1 MSAPSPL
8 FSSLSQKLSV
18 TSQQFLTP
26 VGTSVAVS
34 DQTVDQT
41 LIQKANHLLSS
52 IGSQTAGPV
61 ISAPLSQVEPVEAV
75 ETTEV
80 TEAIQT
86 TAGDQTAIDPSIQPD
101 AQLNQPA
108 VDPME
113 VSASAEISDNEKLGL
128 FESVLDQAEQLPTL
142 ASDSNPVAVEPVTQA
157 VAEQV
162 QSALVETPA
171 NTMSDDAAALFA
183 SVPPQALPQATED
196 LWQQAQPK
204 GGVSGKE
211 QANANWSIDTAV
223 QESGGKLTS
232 VEAERSAEISPE
244 VEKYLQRVERD
255 QESPAE
261 ELAKL
266 IPTVLAPTEPAPTEV
281 ARVLPVTKQMA
292 AIGHKKSP
300 TFSVRWLVEWSDKLI
315 KMFRGKAVYRKPDSA
330 TS

>member
-26 VGTSVAVS
+26 VGTSLAVS

-41 LIQKANHLLSS
+41 LIQKANQLLSS
-52 IGSQTAGPV
+52 IGSQTASPV
-61 ISAPLSQVEPVEAV
+61 MNAPLSQIEPAEAV
-75 ETTEV
+75 EAT
-80 TEAIQT
+80 QT
-86 TAGDQTAIDPSIQPD
+86 SVGDQTAINTSIQPV
-101 AQLNQPA
+101 AQLNQPT
-108 VDPME
+108 VDLTG
-113 VSASAEISDNEKLGL
+113 VSAPADLSDNEKLNL
-128 FESVLDQAEQLPTL
+128 FESVLDEAERL
-142 ASDSNPVAVEPVTQA
+142 PVAVD
-157 VAEQV
+157 QV
-162 QSALVETPA
+162 QSAPVETPA

-223 QESGGKLTS
+223 QESGGMLTS

-281 ARVLPVTKQMA
+281 ARVLQVTKKMA